1 VEHQQALA
9 VLHERR
15 FADRA
20 PGQVYAALLDEGR
33 YLCSVSTMYRLLAG
47 AGEGRE
53 RRAQCRHPRYA
64 APELLATAP
73 NQLWSWDITKLRGPV
88 KWTCY
93 YLYVLL
99 DVFSRYVVGWLLA
112 HRESA
117 VLARRLIAATSARE
131 GIPPGQLTVH
141 ADRGAA
147 MISKPVAFLLADLG
161 ITKTH
166 SRPHVSN
173 DNPYSEAQFKTLKYH
188 PSFPERFGSFE
199 HGRAHCTDFFPWYN
213 QEHHHASLGWHTP
226 HEVHHGL
233 AEARRA
239 QRAQVLAAAYAATPE
254 RFVRQPPVPPT
265 LPTEV
270 WINPPKLLSPAEDD
284 GSVNSVALVSQTP

>member
-1 VEHQQALA
+1 MPPCSTKAGISVQSG
-9 VLHERR
+9 RCTGCSS
-15 FADRA
+15 A
-20 PGQVYAALLDEGR
+20 PGKCGSAGRCAAIH
-33 YLCSVSTMYRLLAG
+33 A
-47 AGEGRE
+47 
-53 RRAQCRHPRYA
+53 A
-64 APELLATAP
+64 APELQATAP
-73 NQLWSWDITKLRGPV
+73 NQLRSRDITKHRGPV

-99 DVFSRYVVGWLLA
+99 DVFSRSVVGWLLA

-117 VLARRLIAATSARE
+117 ALAKRLIAATSARE

-199 HGRAHCTDFFPWYN
+199 HGRAHCADFFPWYN
-213 QEHHHASLGWHTP
+213 TEHHHGGLGWHTP

-233 AEARRA
+233 AAARRA
-239 QRAQVLAAAYAATPE
+239 QRAQVLTAAYAATPE
-254 RFVRQPPVPPT
+254 RFVRHAPVPPA

-270 WINPPKLLSPAEDD
+270 WINPPKLLSPAEDES
-284 GSVNSVALVSQTP
+284 SVNSVALVSQTR